1 MIGITN
7 YVDIGFQ
14 MVTDVDSAD
23 RSTMRLG
30 ASWQVN
36 KNVMVKA
43 RAGLDG
49 FSASAIFRS
58 WWQPAFTLGAV
69 VGYDL
74 RSGQARAGATVAVE
88 SYRNLRCVGVCRGA
102 GE

>member
-23 RSTMRLG
+23 RSSMRLG

-88 SYRNLRCVGVCRGA
+88 SYRNLRWVGV
-102 GE
+102 